1 MKRFALFVLLL
12 PLLAF
17 AQDMQPADFL
27 AQVFEAVKG
36 FGGLPWAG
44 KVISIC
50 GILVASMKVSML
62 RDLVW
67 NKLGAAKVLAAPVL
81 AMVGGAMSLW
91 VAGVAPTKAQIMAY
105 FLAGAGAILV
115 KNVLDG
121 VKQLP
126 AIGEAYVKWIEMI
139 ERILDAVGLGYKK

>member
-1 MKRFALFVLLL
+1 MKRYALLILAL

-27 AQVFEAVKG
+27 VQVFEAVKA

-44 KVISIC
+44 KVMSIC
-50 GILVASMKVSML
+50 AILVASMKVSML

-67 NKLGAAKVLAAPVL
+67 NKLGGFKVLAAPIF
-81 AMVGGAMSLW
+81 AMIGGSMSLW
-91 VAGVAPTKAQIMAY
+91 LENAAPTKAQLMAY
-105 FLAGAGAILV
+105 FLAGAGAILI

-126 AIGEAYVKWIEMI
+126 AIGEAYVKWIEII
-139 ERILDAVGLGYKK
+139 ESALNAIGLGYKK